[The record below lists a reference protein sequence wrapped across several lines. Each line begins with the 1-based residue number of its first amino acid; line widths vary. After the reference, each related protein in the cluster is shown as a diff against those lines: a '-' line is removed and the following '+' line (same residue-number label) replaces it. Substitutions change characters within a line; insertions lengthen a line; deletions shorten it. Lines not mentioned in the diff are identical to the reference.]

1 MNRQIKTIFVL
12 AFALV
17 MSVTS
22 CLNEVSDPNGGE
34 NVLPGNVESLDSQ
47 VAAMKTSVG
56 DFESVAGALVGVV
69 EDLDAEALKA
79 ELESCSALVQDH
91 IASVENGAQAVA
103 STVKAIELQ
112 GRIAETVGALKA
124 QVELLEANGQTR
136 VLLERIQTLE
146 EGVASWLGDKFENYY
161 LVSSDLERV
170 NEFSSVAKEQALS
183 VDALQ
188 SDVEAGLRK
197 DDQSGDLAKVASS
210 VSESAKLLAEQQSS
224 LSALASEL
232 ETGYV
237 SAIKSSTSESKSTL
251 KALNTK
257 AAAARTEADNT
268 LEGLIKRVAFCE
280 GEIED
285 LYIRLE
291 QLNARVDE
299 LLGMIQ
305 SITFVSEYSDD
316 KAVAYYRMTNAI
328 NQERSEEQ
336 KRERVPEET
345 FNLTFLVRPAAVA
358 DALAQT
364 WDESLSVIGY
374 YANAIQ
380 TRATANIQA
389 FEIVNAI
396 STTGKGLLT
405 VTVNN
410 AFDDEFYF
418 KEKGAKLAL
427 AVESGKNNC
436 TSKFVEIVPRDISGK
451 VYAESITLTPE
462 TLSIQDGDTYKFSPV
477 VSPANVSDSG
487 FTWNTFGTDFFTVDE
502 NGKLTA
508 EKVGTSPVEVTANAT
523 DEWGRTL
530 TARCDVTV
538 TPAIEINGPGYVVA
552 GHTINLT
559 LDSPNTNTIYPDDVE
574 WKVVLDVYGDNAS
587 NYVKWTKNGLNLEI
601 VGLSACYN
609 QTSKEYYKFDVI
621 CTIGK
626 ANPVVVQK
634 ELRVVYA
641 QPNGVSLRNGLP
653 NDAEEVTIK
662 IGQTYDLA
670 ADILPAEA
678 QQSGFFRCK
687 YESNAEYYVSC
698 GGLSNYEG
706 LVTAVGVG
714 TATMKIRVLNYTT
727 YDYYYPKNNE
737 YVRYLDINVEPYWV
751 TKLSLS
757 APDEI
762 DVDVPNKINPV
773 FVSDVQGKDPTNQK
787 LTWESLT
794 EDVAE
799 VDQDGNVTGKKEGTA
814 IIRVTTDESATENGV
829 PMEATCTLTV
839 VKPGVE
845 VVVGEY
851 YFSDGTWGSISDSKN
866 AGKTPIGVIFA
877 KVNAAALDS
886 HLGADHSD
894 CTHGLAIGL
903 KQLPSTAYA
912 NGDSSASRKT
922 PTNWLFDNGYFNHDI
937 SKICGYGNTEGIL
950 ALPDSYNAF
959 GICVCDGLS
968 TYTPVAPGV
977 SSGWYVPSFR
987 EMQMITEAIA
997 TINNALTQVGG
1008 TTLST
1013 DLYWSSSLR
1022 TIWWKD
1028 TVVTGYLDYMYCTPF
1043 SISKKTWNVTDGNT
1057 DSNSYPVRVVLAF

>member
-1 MNRQIKTIFVL
+1 MGLML
-12 AFALV
+12 ASAV
-17 MSVTS
+17 MLCFTS
-22 CLNEVSDPNGGE
+22 CLNEATDPNSGE
-34 NVLPGNVESLDSQ
+34 GQLPANVATLSEQ
-47 VAAMKTSVG
+47 VAAMKS
-56 DFESVAGALVGVV
+56 SVAAIETLQVELSETAELQGA
-69 EDLDAEALKA
+69 AAQ
-79 ELESCSALVQDH
+79 LESCATAVKEH
-91 IASVENGAQAVA
+91 IASVEAGMSGVNA
-103 STVKAIELQ
+103 AIAAMKLQ
-112 GRIAETVGALKA
+112 KEIANVTGALK
-124 QVELLEANGQTR
+124 VEVALFENEEKIQSGILAVETR
-136 VLLERIQTLE
+136 VAAWLGKDFKNYFGVSAEQARLSVMLSSAKSQTLT
-146 EGVASWLGDKFENYY
+146 A
-161 LVSSDLERV
+161 
-170 NEFSSVAKEQALS
+170 
-183 VDALQ
+183 DALM
-188 SDVEAGLRK
+188 SDVEAGLRV
-197 DDQSGDLAKVASS
+197 GDATGLNEVVANVAKN
-210 VSESAKLLAEQQSS
+210 SETLSQLNANM
-224 LSALASEL
+224 SALASEV
-232 ETGYV
+232 EQGYTD
-237 SAIKSSTSESKSTL
+237 AIKSSTSKSAL
-251 KALNTK
+251 KTLNTK
-257 AAAARTEADNT
+257 ATTALANSTPTIN
-268 LEGLIKRVAFCE
+268 
-280 GEIED
+280 D
-285 LYIRLE
+285 LYARIKACEETLADLNTRLE
-291 QLNARVDE
+291 EVETDINA
-299 LLGMIQ
+299 LLSMIQ
-305 SITFVSEYSDD
+305 SLTFVSEYSDD
-316 KAVAYYRMTNAI
+316 KAVAYYRMTDAI
-328 NQERSEEQ
+328 NAERFAEG
-336 KRERVPEET
+336 KKDRVPEET

-410 AFDDEFYF
+410 AFDDDFYF

-427 AVESGKNNC
+427 AVESGRNNC
-436 TSKFVEIVPRDISGK
+436 VSKFVEIVPRDISGK

-477 VSPANVSDSG
+477 VSPANVTDAG

-538 TPAIEINGPGYVVA
+538 TPAIEINGPGYVEV

-559 LDSPNTNTIYPDDVE
+559 LESPNIIYPNDVK
-574 WKVVLDVYGDNAS
+574 WNIVLDAYGDNAS
-587 NYVKWTKNGLNLEI
+587 NYVTWTKNESKGDLEI
-601 VGLSACYN
+601 VGLRACYN
-609 QTSKEYYKFDVI
+609 QNAKEYYKFDVI
-621 CTIGK
+621 CTIGQ

-698 GGLSNYEG
+698 GGIANYEG

-714 TATMKIRVLNYTT
+714 TATMMIRVLNQTS
-727 YDYYYPKNNE
+727 YDYYYPKNGE

-751 TKLSLS
+751 TGLSLS

-762 DVDVPNKINPV
+762 DIDVPNKITPV
-773 FVSDVQGKDPTNQK
+773 FVSDVQGEDPTNQI

-794 EDVAE
+794 EEVAE
-799 VDQDGNVTGKKEGTA
+799 VDKDGNITGKKEGTA
-814 IIRVTTDESATENGV
+814 IIRATTDASATENGV

-866 AGKTPIGVIFA
+866 AGKTAIGVIFA
-877 KVNAAALDS
+877 KVNATALDS
-886 HLGADHSD
+886 HLSTYRSD

-903 KQLPSTAYA
+903 NQLSATTYA
-912 NGDSSASRKT
+912 SGDSGASRKD
-922 PTNWLFDNGYFNHDI
+922 PTNWLFNNGYYNHDI
-937 SKICGYGNTEGIL
+937 SKVCGYGNTKGIL
-950 ALPDSYNAF
+950 ALPDSNNAF
-959 GICVCDGLS
+959 GISVCDGLS
-968 TYTPVAPGV
+968 SYYPSAPGI
-977 SSGWYVPSFR
+977 SSGWYVPSFK
-987 EMQMITEAIA
+987 EMQMITEVIESV
-997 TINNALTQVGG
+997 NNAISSAGG
-1008 TTLST
+1008 TTLSN

-1022 TIWWKD
+1022 TVWWKD
-1028 TVVTGYLDYMYCTPF
+1028 TVATGYLDYSYCTPF
-1043 SISKKTWNVTDGNT
+1043 SISKNTWNSTGGST

>member
-1 MNRQIKTIFVL
+1 MVL
-12 AFALV
+12 MLASAV
-17 MSVTS
+17 MLCFTS
-22 CLNEVSDPNGGE
+22 CLNEAADPNSGE
-34 NVLPGNVESLDSQ
+34 GQLPANVATLSEQ
-47 VAAMKTSVG
+47 VAAMKS
-56 DFESVAGALVGVV
+56 SVAAIETLQVELSETAELQGA
-69 EDLDAEALKA
+69 AAQ
-79 ELESCSALVQDH
+79 LESCATAVKEH
-91 IASVENGAQAVA
+91 IASVEAGMSGVNA
-103 STVKAIELQ
+103 AIAAMKLQ
-112 GRIAETVGALKA
+112 KEIANVTGALK
-124 QVELLEANGQTR
+124 VEVALFENEEKIQSGILAVETR
-136 VLLERIQTLE
+136 VAAWLGKDFKNYFGVSAEQARLSVMLSSAKSQTLT
-146 EGVASWLGDKFENYY
+146 A
-161 LVSSDLERV
+161 
-170 NEFSSVAKEQALS
+170 
-183 VDALQ
+183 DALM
-188 SDVEAGLRK
+188 SDVEAGLRV
-197 DDQSGDLAKVASS
+197 GDATGLNEVVANVAKN
-210 VSESAKLLAEQQSS
+210 SETLSQLNANM
-224 LSALASEL
+224 SALASEV
-232 ETGYV
+232 EQGYTD
-237 SAIKSSTSESKSTL
+237 AIKSSTSKSAL
-251 KALNTK
+251 KTLNTK
-257 AAAARTEADNT
+257 ATTALANSTPTINDLDARIKACENALADLNT
-268 LEGLIKRVAFCE
+268 
-280 GEIED
+280 
-285 LYIRLE
+285 RLE
-291 QLNARVDE
+291 KVETDINA

-305 SITFVSEYSDD
+305 SLTFVSEYSDD
-316 KAVAYYRMTNAI
+316 KAVAYYSMTNAI

-410 AFDDEFYF
+410 AFDDDFYF

-427 AVESGKNNC
+427 AVESGRNNC
-436 TSKFVEIVPRDISGK
+436 VSKFVEIVPRDISGK

-477 VSPANVSDSG
+477 VSPANVTDAG
-487 FTWNTFGTDFFTVDE
+487 FTWQTFDTEFFTVDE

-508 EKVGTSPVEVTANAT
+508 EKVGTSPLYVTANAT

-538 TPAIEINGPGYVVA
+538 TPAIEINGPGYVEA

-559 LDSPNTNTIYPDDVE
+559 LDSPNTIYPNDVK
-574 WKVVLDVYGDNAS
+574 WNVVLDAYGDNAS
-587 NYVKWTKNGLNLEI
+587 NYVTWTKNESKGDLEI
-601 VGLSACYN
+601 VGLRACYN
-609 QTSKEYYKFDVI
+609 QTAKEYYKFDVI
-621 CTIGK
+621 CTIGQ

-698 GGLSNYEG
+698 GGLANYEG

-714 TATMKIRVLNYTT
+714 TATMKIRVLNYTSF
-727 YDYYYPKNNE
+727 DYFYPKNGE

-751 TKLSLS
+751 TGLSLS

-762 DVDVPNKINPV
+762 DVDVPNKITPV
-773 FVSDVQGKDPTNQK
+773 FVSDVQGEDPTNQK

-851 YFSDGTWGSISDSKN
+851 YFSDGTWGSKSASEN
-866 AGKTPIGVIFA
+866 AGKTAIGVIFA

-886 HLGADHSD
+886 HLGAVHSD

-903 KQLPSTAYA
+903 KQLSATTYA
-912 NGDSSASRKT
+912 SGNSDASRKD
-922 PTNWLFDNGYFNHDI
+922 PTNWLFNNGYYNHDI
-937 SKICGYGNTEGIL
+937 SKVCGYGNTKGIL
-950 ALPDSYNAF
+950 ALPDSNNAF
-959 GICVCDGLS
+959 GISVCDGLS
-968 TYTPVAPGV
+968 SYYPSAPGI
-977 SSGWYVPSFR
+977 SSGWYVPSYK
-987 EMQMITEAIA
+987 EMQMITDVIESV
-997 TINNALTQVGG
+997 NNAISSAGG
-1008 TTLST
+1008 TTLSG

-1022 TIWWKD
+1022 TVWWKD
-1028 TVVTGYLDYMYCTPF
+1028 TIAPGNLDYSYCTPF
-1043 SISKKTWNVTDGNT
+1043 SISKNTWNSTGGST

>member
-1 MNRQIKTIFVL
+1 MKRLNLMVL
-12 AFALV
+12 MLASAV
-17 MSVTS
+17 MLCFTS
-22 CLNEVSDPNGGE
+22 CLNEATDPNSGE
-34 NVLPGNVESLDSQ
+34 GQLPANVATLSEQ
-47 VAAMKTSVG
+47 VAAMKS
-56 DFESVAGALVGVV
+56 SVAAI
-69 EDLDAEALKA
+69 EALQVELSETA
-79 ELESCSALVQDH
+79 ELQGAAAQLESCATAVKEH
-91 IASVENGAQAVA
+91 IASVEAGMSGVNA
-103 STVKAIELQ
+103 AIAAMKLQ
-112 GRIAETVGALKA
+112 KEIANVTGALK
-124 QVELLEANGQTR
+124 VEVALLENAA
-136 VLLERIQTLE
+136 RIQAVILSAE
-146 EGVASWLGDKFENYY
+146 SGVAAWLGKDFKNYFG
-161 LVSSDLERV
+161 VS
-170 NEFSSVAKEQALS
+170 AEQARLS
-183 VDALQ
+183 VMLSSAKSQTLTADALM
-188 SDVEAGLRK
+188 SDVEAGLRV
-197 DDQSGDLAKVASS
+197 GDATGLNEVVANVAKN
-210 VSESAKLLAEQQSS
+210 SETLSQLNANM
-224 LSALASEL
+224 SALASEV
-232 ETGYV
+232 EQGYTD
-237 SAIKSSTSESKSTL
+237 AIKSSTSKNAL
-251 KALNTK
+251 KTLNTK
-257 AAAARTEADNT
+257 ATTALANSTPTINDLDARIKACEKALADLNTRLEKVEAD
-268 LEGLIKRVAFCE
+268 I
-280 GEIED
+280 
-285 LYIRLE
+285 
-291 QLNARVDE
+291 NA

-305 SITFVSEYSDD
+305 SLTFVSEYSDD
-316 KAVAYYRMTNAI
+316 KAVAYYSMTNAI

-427 AVESGKNNC
+427 AVESGRNNC
-436 TSKFVEIVPRDISGK
+436 VSKFVEIVPRDISGK

-477 VSPANVSDSG
+477 VSPANVTDAG
-487 FTWNTFGTDFFTVDE
+487 FTWQTFGTEFFTVDE

-538 TPAIEINGPGYVVA
+538 TPAIEINGPGYVEV

-559 LDSPNTNTIYPDDVE
+559 LDSPNTIYPDDVK
-574 WKVVLDVYGDNAS
+574 WNIVLDAYGDNAS
-587 NYVKWTKNGLNLEI
+587 NYVTWTKNESNGGLEI
-601 VGLSACYN
+601 VGLKACYN
-609 QTSKEYYKFDVI
+609 TTAKEYNKFDVI
-621 CTIGK
+621 CTIGQ

-698 GGLSNYEG
+698 GGLANYGG

-727 YDYYYPKNNE
+727 FDYFYPKNGE

-751 TKLSLS
+751 TGLSLS

-762 DVDVPNKINPV
+762 DIDVPNKITPV
-773 FVSDVQGKDPTNQK
+773 FVSDVQGEDPTNQI

-794 EDVAE
+794 EEVAE
-799 VDQDGNVTGKKEGTA
+799 VDKDGNITGKKEGTA
-814 IIRVTTDESATENGV
+814 IIRATTDASATENGV

-851 YFSDGTWGSISDSKN
+851 YFSDGTWGSLSDSN

-886 HLGADHSD
+886 HLGAGHSD

-903 KQLPSTAYA
+903 KQLPSTTYA
-912 NGDSSASRKT
+912 NGNSSASRNT
-922 PTNWLFDNGYFNHDI
+922 PGNWLFNNGYYNYDI
-937 SKICGYGNTEGIL
+937 SKVCGYGNTKGIL
-950 ALPDSYNAF
+950 ALPDSDNQF
-959 GICVCDGLS
+959 GISVCDGLS
-968 TYTPVAPGV
+968 SYTPVAPGV
-977 SSGWYVPSFR
+977 SSGWYVPSFK
-987 EMQMITEAIA
+987 EMQMITEEITKVNEAITNVYG
-997 TINNALTQVGG
+997 TI
-1008 TTLST
+1008 LSG

-1022 TIWWKD
+1022 MVWYNNK
-1028 TVVTGYLDYMYCTPF
+1028 VQAGYLDYTYCTPF
-1043 SISKKTWNVTDGNT
+1043 SISKNTWNATNTTT